1 MVKSVKTTMD
11 RLPIGRKEEYDM
23 NMQEFRKKIEAQLEH
38 PEWNIKYNQK
48 EATLR
53 IEDTVTNK
61 GVTLSLRPL
70 LAKWEREEYAG
81 VDEAIRY
88 VKVGLESMR
97 QQVQLK
103 GNESHIF
110 PVIRAASFPEESK
123 DGKKL
128 VFHEHTAETR
138 VYYALDLGQ
147 SYTLIDH
154 SLLEQSD
161 ITLESLR
168 EMALFNLRSLPKSF
182 KQQEVAGNTFYFMN
196 AKDGYEAS
204 RILDPSLIEEM
215 GKKVQGE
222 LGIAIPHQDALFFV
236 DLVNDTGYD
245 VMAQTTLTFFGQ
257 GRVPVTALPFLL
269 GDNGIEPVFIMAQKK
284 PKGPSN

>member
-1 MVKSVKTTMD
+1 MIESLEEHNGTAI
-11 RLPIGRKEEYDM
+11 RFSGRKIHM
-23 NMQEFRKKIEAQLEH
+23 NMQEFRKKIESQLER
-38 PEWNIKYNQK
+38 PDWRIKYDQK

-53 IEDTVTNK
+53 VEDTSNNK

-70 LAKWEREEYAG
+70 LAKWEREDYTG
-81 VDEAIRY
+81 VEEAVRY
-88 VKVGLESMR
+88 VRVGLESMR
-97 QQVQLK
+97 QKVELV
-103 GNESHIF
+103 GNESSIF
-110 PVIRAASFPEESK
+110 PVIRAASFPEESA

-147 SYTLIDH
+147 SYTLIDYA
-154 SLLEQSD
+154 LLEENGFTAD
-161 ITLESLR
+161 SLR
-168 EMALFNLRSLPKSF
+168 ETALFNVRSLPQPF

-204 RILDPSLIEEM
+204 RILDQSLIERM
-215 GKKVQGE
+215 GKKVHGE
-222 LGIAIPHQDALFFV
+222 LGIAIPHQDALMFV

-245 VMAQTTLTFFGQ
+245 VMAQTALTFFGQ
-257 GRVPVTALPFLL
+257 GRVPVTALPFLMKDGEL
-269 GDNGIEPVFIMAQKK
+269 EPVFIMAQKK